1 MRRRGGVG
9 AYKDG
14 PFVAAVSDGVL
25 KPGGTAHFIIQPFV
39 IGSEGG
45 VGEMSI
51 SLRELAWR

>member
-14 PFVAAVSDGVL
+14 PFVAAVADVVL
-25 KPGGTAHFIIQPFV
+25 KPEGTAHFIIQPLV
-39 IGSEGG
+39 IWSEGG
-45 VGEMSI
+45 AGEMAI